1 VLTVFAGIAEFERE
15 LIRQR
20 TDEGRQAARKRGVS
34 FGRPAKLGPDQREL
48 VARLLQEGRA
58 VSEVARTFN
67 VHPATIYRC
76 IDMPV
81 LRPRLK
87 AL

>member
-1 VLTVFAGIAEFERE
+1 VRVDGGACPDL
-15 LIRQR
+15 L
-20 TDEGRQAARKRGVS
+20 DRGADVGGVT
-34 FGRPAKLGPDQREL
+34 FGRPAKLRPEQREL

-76 IDMPV
+76 SEMLG
-81 LRPRLK
+81 LRPRPK